1 MKSPNQ
7 YLSPKSDAYEKA
19 LGGIDLCLK
28 QNDPMNEKTDS
39 AYHGLQQNL
48 KQNSGF
54 FSNRTLEKE
63 KTHRA
68 TEVKSRKL
76 IFLTHSSKH
85 ELFCIF

>member
-28 QNDPMNEKTDS
+28 QNDSMNEKTDS

-54 FSNRTLEKE
+54 SVIGLWRKKRHIGQLKSN
-63 KTHRA
+63 HA
-68 TEVKSRKL
+68 S
-76 IFLTHSSKH
+76 
-85 ELFCIF
+85 

>member
-7 YLSPKSDAYEKA
+7 YLSPKLDAYEKA

-54 FSNRTLEKE
+54 SAIGLWRKKRHIGQLKSN
-63 KTHRA
+63 HA
-68 TEVKSRKL
+68 S
-76 IFLTHSSKH
+76 
-85 ELFCIF
+85 